1 MKKNLGILISNEDE
15 EKNSSPFPP
24 RNFFLESETDP
35 ETKSMDTDDDDI
47 DDTINNDGDCGDDG
61 DDNDDYDGVDDED

>member
-1 MKKNLGILISNEDE
+1 MISNEDE

-35 ETKSMDTDDDDI
+35 ETKSMDTDD
-47 DDTINNDGDCGDDG
+47 GDDG
-61 DDNDDYDGVDDED
+61 DDTDDTDDDCDCDDDDYDGVDDED

>member
-1 MKKNLGILISNEDE
+1 MISNEDE

-35 ETKSMDTDDDDI
+35 ETKSMDTDDTDDA
-47 DDTINNDGDCGDDG
+47 DDGDTDD